1 MNKKLLQRLHFKTDK
16 ALFSYHGYFFSYTE
30 VYLIYQL
37 LCIVNVYILMNLDL
51 SINYDTT
58 TRNKVINLYITSKRP
73 PFSLCSFFSGKNTW
87 HEMPSEVFK
96 CTTQYC
102 YLWVLCRTADLWNSS
117 VLQNL
122 NFIPI
127 ERLSIFPSPSPLA
140 TTILF
145 CFHDF
150 EF

>member
-1 MNKKLLQRLHFKTDK
+1 MNKKLLQSLHFKTDK

-73 PFSLCSFFSGKNTW
+73 LFFPW
-87 HEMPSEVFK
+87 
-96 CTTQYC
+96 
-102 YLWVLCRTADLWNSS
+102 
-117 VLQNL
+117 
-122 NFIPI
+122 
-127 ERLSIFPSPSPLA
+127 
-140 TTILF
+140 LF
-145 CFHDF
+145 F
-150 EF
+150 